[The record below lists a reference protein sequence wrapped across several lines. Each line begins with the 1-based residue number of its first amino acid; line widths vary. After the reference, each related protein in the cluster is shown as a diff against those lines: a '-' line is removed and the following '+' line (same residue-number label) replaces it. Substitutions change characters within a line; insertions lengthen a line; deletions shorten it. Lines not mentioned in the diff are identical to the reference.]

1 MSDAKK
7 QVMHQWFE
15 EVWNKG
21 RAEAIAEMAAADMI
35 VHGLGEEM
43 RGPEGFKPFHTSFR
57 DAFPDIVVT
66 VEDVICEGSICA
78 ARWTATG
85 THRGAGLGF
94 AATDKRMSVSG
105 MTWARIDGNGQLSEG
120 WNSFDRLGML
130 QQLGVIPAP

>member
-43 RGPEGFKPFHTSFR
+43 RGPEGFKPFHTSFLTR
-57 DAFPDIVVT
+57 SPT
-66 VEDVICEGSICA
+66 S
-78 ARWTATG
+78 
-85 THRGAGLGF
+85 
-94 AATDKRMSVSG
+94 S
-105 MTWARIDGNGQLSEG
+105 
-120 WNSFDRLGML
+120 
-130 QQLGVIPAP
+130 